1 MLKQNHLRTWLV
13 AAFAI
18 ETICITYA
26 FQFPGLAAYTS
37 IIYFVC
43 GISIAVI
50 ILFLPQA
57 KKTSVHFSLAP
68 QNYLRFFLVIAVG
81 FLLSYFGYFIIHETP
96 IDYRNADML
105 PVIRTMDQRFLGGQW
120 THVYDNIPEI
130 WNGSEPIYLP
140 AMWLP
145 FLPAVAAK
153 IDMRW
158 TTIAC
163 LFIATII
170 PMLFLSF
177 KKKSAVIIFLSVSM
191 LLWWLLSEDETH
203 GFISFSEEG
212 VVVLFYVLLVFALI
226 SGNII
231 FISITASLCMLSR
244 YALIGWLPA
253 FFIYLIANR
262 KIKPAM
268 TFACTGIFFLF
279 FLFIIPFGWQPF
291 LRLIHLPGNYIDFSK
306 RVWHDSPEVFTD
318 YIGFAKFFV
327 PGKLYL
333 LHALLIALSFI
344 VPTAFVFFCN
354 FYEKRHNL
362 NNIPLAALK
371 IAIVVFYNFLDV
383 PYLYLFYTSA
393 FVSLAAVVFFAGRD
407 EQMQLQ

>member
-1 MLKQNHLRTWLV
+1 
-13 AAFAI
+13 
-18 ETICITYA
+18 
-26 FQFPGLAAYTS
+26 
-37 IIYFVC
+37 
-43 GISIAVI
+43 
-50 ILFLPQA
+50 
-57 KKTSVHFSLAP
+57 
-68 QNYLRFFLVIAVG
+68 
-81 FLLSYFGYFIIHETP
+81 
-96 IDYRNADML
+96 
-105 PVIRTMDQRFLGGQW
+105 
-120 THVYDNIPEI
+120 
-130 WNGSEPIYLP
+130 
-140 AMWLP
+140 
-145 FLPAVAAK
+145 
-153 IDMRW
+153 
-158 TTIAC
+158 
-163 LFIATII
+163 
-170 PMLFLSF
+170 
-177 KKKSAVIIFLSVSM
+177 M

-327 PGKLYL
+327 PDKVYL

-344 VPTAFVFFCN
+344 VPTAFVVFCN
-354 FYEKRHNL
+354 VYKRKHTL
-362 NNIPLAALK
+362 NNIPLATLK
-371 IAIVVFYNFLDV
+371 ISIVIFYNFLDV

-393 FVSLAAVVFFAGRD
+393 FVSVVTVVFFAGR
-407 EQMQLQ
+407 ENEAQLQ